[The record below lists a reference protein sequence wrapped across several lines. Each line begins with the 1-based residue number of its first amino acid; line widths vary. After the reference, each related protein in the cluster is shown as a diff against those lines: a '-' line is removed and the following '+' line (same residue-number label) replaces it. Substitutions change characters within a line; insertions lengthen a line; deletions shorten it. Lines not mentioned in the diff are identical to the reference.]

1 MANNVA
7 GVEMVVKMEMSSQAI
22 IMKYGVAKIDR

>member
-22 IMKYGVAKIDR
+22 IMKYGVGQNR